1 MLEWN
6 SFGRKMAFL
15 QKKMLMRCSY
25 TYNDRYKVKKRKSGR
40 AIKNYLLE
48 EQIITESVKVVTFP
62 SFSTFFRPLHPCQL
76 VDKPYVN

>member
-48 EQIITESVKVVTFP
+48 EQIITKRV
-62 SFSTFFRPLHPCQL
+62 
-76 VDKPYVN
+76 